1 MTRLTIYSET
11 NHQQALATYSDS
23 DAIATELAKVNI
35 KFERWQANQE
45 IADDADNET
54 ILEAY
59 RQDIDRLIEE
69 TGYQT
74 FDVISI
80 NENHPQKKELRQ
92 KFLAEHIHEDDEIRF
107 FIKGKGLFALHIDD
121 KVYELICEQ
130 NDLISVPAGTPH
142 WFDMGA
148 NPNFTCIRIF
158 DTPEGWVAKFTGS
171 DIAEQFSCLAT

>member
-11 NHQQALATYSDS
+11 NPQQALATYSDG

-54 ILEAY
+54 IIEAY

>member
-11 NHQQALATYSDS
+11 NPQKALESYSDG
-23 DAIATELAKVNI
+23 DAIATELAKANI
-35 KFERWQANQE
+35 KFERWQANQK
-45 IADDADNET
+45 ITDDADNET
-54 ILEAY
+54 IIEAY
-59 RQDIDRLIEE
+59 RQDIDRLIKE

-130 NDLISVPAGTPH
+130 NDLINVPAGTRH

-158 DTPEGWVAKFTGS
+158 DTPEGWVAKFTDS